1 MRAHSLAVLVLVLL
15 ASPILALDVI
25 ELKNGRIYQVQFAKV
40 RGDRLFMQLR
50 PSKPNQRVGF
60 AVPIDKV
67 VPEFVYYIWADQV
80 EGDAEGHVTLGEWS
94 RKNGLFSL
102 ARKQYELAAKLDPAV
117 QTQLPKINKA
127 IYEEQATW
135 IYEDAEKLFR
145 DGDVQRCRMRL
156 DLILDKFK
164 QSKELN
170 RTKALKGMLAEREQ
184 FLTEQKRQE
193 EIAAR
198 ARKQKKR
205 IDKYLKL
212 VAKADK
218 LVLKTRL
225 AYTQNAH
232 GRLHWAAY
240 AYRKAYFVFDELL
253 LISEVDGLRQMLKG
267 LISNMENRMSR
278 TFIKLA
284 DLRWISG
291 DTRGALDAV
300 HEVLAIDPESKAALG
315 LRDRILDGGGAAA
328 PVVAPVRHRIRP
340 YAFATP
346 YPRGFGLTAIR
357 VLTVRGHTGH
367 YRSTIK
373 IPYYPNYFYR

>member
-1 MRAHSLAVLVLVLL
+1 
-15 ASPILALDVI
+15 
-25 ELKNGRIYQVQFAKV
+25 
-40 RGDRLFMQLR
+40 
-50 PSKPNQRVGF
+50 
-60 AVPIDKV
+60 
-67 VPEFVYYIWADQV
+67 V

-145 DGDVQRCRMRL
+145 DGDVQRCRMRI

-170 RTKALKGMLAEREQ
+170 RTNALKGMLAEREQ

-205 IDKYLKL
+205 IDKYLDL

-253 LISEVDGLRQMLKG
+253 LISEVDGLRQMLKS

-300 HEVLAIDPESKAALG
+300 HEVLAIDPDSKAAIG
-315 LRDRILDGGGAAA
+315 LRDRILDGGAAAA
-328 PVVAPVRHRIRP
+328 PVAAPVRIGLVHRHLRP
-340 YAFATP
+340 YPYATP
-346 YPRGFGLTAIR
+346 YLRGLGLAATR
-357 VLTVRGHTGH
+357 VLIVRGHTGH
-367 YRSTIK
+367 FGGHHRSTI
-373 IPYYPNYFYR
+373 YYPNCFYR